1 MTGSPRAVELREVSR
16 TYTVPTGEVA
26 ALRDVTLAVSKGE
39 ALAVTGPSGSG
50 KTTLL
55 NLVAGLDRPTSG
67 QVITLGRDL
76 HRLREAQ
83 LTAFRARS
91 IGLVFQDPCLLPGL
105 TALENVVVARLPWGS
120 RRTLVEEAGRLLD
133 AVGLSSRRDFP
144 PARLS
149 GGERQRVGIAR
160 ALVGT
165 PSLLLADEPTGN
177 LDDATTADI
186 LALLRELRGRF
197 GFTFVVA
204 THDPAVSGMADRVMR
219 LVGGSIAATPA
230 PAPSAHNSEAAAP
243 RTFQHTLQP

>member
-1 MTGSPRAVELREVSR
+1 VTGPPLAVELREVAR
-16 TYTVPTGEVA
+16 TYAVPTGQVV

-55 NLVAGLDRPTSG
+55 NLVAGLDRPSSG
-67 QVITLGRDL
+67 RVITLGRDL
-76 HRLREAQ
+76 LRLREAQ

-120 RRTLVEEAGRLLD
+120 RRSLVEEAGRLLD

-160 ALVGT
+160 ALAGT
-165 PSLLLADEPTGN
+165 PALLLADEPTGN

-219 LVGGSIAATPA
+219 LVGGSISATPGPPPSADDSKAAATPA
-230 PAPSAHNSEAAAP
+230 
-243 RTFQHTLQP
+243 FQP